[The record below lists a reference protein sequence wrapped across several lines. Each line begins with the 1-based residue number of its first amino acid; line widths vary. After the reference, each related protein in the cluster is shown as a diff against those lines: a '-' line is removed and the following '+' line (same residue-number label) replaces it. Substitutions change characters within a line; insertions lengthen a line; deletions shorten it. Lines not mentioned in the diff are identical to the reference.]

1 MNNGELQI
9 GEFWSR
15 RRLFVD
21 ERSLLRSRRLPNNI
35 INIRVPDLVACSS
48 VRQRHSNQMV
58 RQTKLLAQTYDMLFK
73 KPSTTSRCHVRID
86 LLGRH

>member
-48 VRQRHSNQMV
+48 VRQRHSKSNG
-58 RQTKLLAQTYDMLFK
+58 
-73 KPSTTSRCHVRID
+73 PSDKAPRSNI
-86 LLGRH
+86 